1 MQDLIDKLKKNN
13 GLNDEQAKGVLNTIT
28 EYIKDK
34 FPMFAGAVDSLF
46 ESSSNTDDPLD
57 EPASGTVIPRSI
69 QEAEQRKTDK
79 ESGFYQGLSPE
90 EK

>member
-46 ESSSNTDDPLD
+46 DSSSNGDDPLD
-57 EPASGTVIPRSI
+57 QPGSDAAIADSI
-69 QEAEQRKTDK
+69 KGAEQGKTDK
-79 ESGFYQGLSPE
+79 ESGFYEGLSPE